1 MNSPERPS
9 ESSAESLRA
18 LMDDDFDGRLCED
31 ISESACRETSRSF
44 LLTLISQGLGKLADA
59 LASPKTTLPWLVTAV
74 GAPAFV
80 LGFLVPLRESGSM
93 IPQMLIGGYIRSF
106 AVRKWFFVLGN
117 LIQGACLAA
126 LGWVAVM
133 GGGRSAGWTIL
144 GLVAVFSLAR
154 SLSSIASKDVMG
166 KTITRRRRG
175 RLSGWAASVAGFL
188 SISVG
193 LYLGQLP
200 DDAWDGGVLALLML
214 ASAAG
219 FVLAGLVFAFIPEE
233 RGETG
238 GGRSAL
244 QSLQR
249 LSLLKKDRD
258 FRRFV
263 TARALLMCSAL
274 SAPFYVALAQGAGNG
289 GLAALGAFVVAAGL
303 ASLLSGPFWGR
314 FADRSSRQV
323 MSWAAW
329 VTAASGLLV
338 AAVSWARPE
347 LLATAWFVP
356 GAYFM
361 LSIAHEGV
369 RVGRKTYV
377 VNLGSGNLRTDYVAI
392 SNSVIGVLLLVVG
405 SVGALAVWLGNAGVI
420 ALLASM
426 GLLGALLSAS
436 LKEV

>member
-1 MNSPERPS
+1 MNPPASHKAR
-9 ESSAESLRA
+9 SSAPIQEL
-18 LMDDDFDGRLCED
+18 LNDDFEGRLCQD
-31 ISESACRETSRSF
+31 ISEAACRETPRSF
-44 LLTLISQGLGKLADA
+44 GLTLTSQGLGKLADA

-106 AVRKWFFVLGN
+106 AVRKWFFVFGN
-117 LIQGACLAA
+117 LVQGGSLAA
-126 LGWVAVM
+126 LAWVALH
-133 GGGRSAGWTIL
+133 GSGQSAGWAIL
-144 GLVAVFSLAR
+144 GLVAAFSLAR

-166 KTITRRRRG
+166 KTITKGRRG

-188 SISVG
+188 SITVG
-193 LYLGQLP
+193 LWLGQLP
-200 DDAWDGGVLALLML
+200 DDAWDGGILALLML
-214 ASAAG
+214 AAAAG
-219 FVLAGLVFAFIPEE
+219 FVAAGAIFALIHEE
-233 RGETG
+233 PGETG
-238 GGRSAL
+238 GGRSVR
-244 QSLQR
+244 QSLGR
-249 LSLLKKDRD
+249 LSLLREDRD

-289 GLAALGAFVVAAGL
+289 GLAALGAFVMAAGL

-329 VTAASGLLV
+329 VTAGSGLLV
-338 AAVSWARPE
+338 AAVAWTRPA

-356 GAYFM
+356 VAYFA

-377 VNLGSGNLRTDYVAI
+377 VNLGTGNLRTDYVAI

-405 SVGALAVWLGNAGVI
+405 SVGALSVWLGNAGVI
-420 ALLASM
+420 AVLAVM

-436 LKEV
+436 LKDV